1 MKIRVRFAPSPT
13 GYLHVGGARTALFN
27 WLLARHTG
35 GTFVLRI
42 EDTDLA
48 RSTEASVT
56 AILDGMRWLGLNW
69 DEGPDIGGPY
79 APYYQM
85 QRLDTYKHHAD
96 RLLNEGHAYH
106 CFCTKEELD
115 AMREEAQKK
124 GEAFSYAGRC
134 RNLLPEIAQRL
145 RAEGRHP
152 VIRFKTPSSGDTVV
166 EDLIHGDVSFQNALL
181 DDFVIVKA
189 DGVPTYN
196 YAVVI
201 DDATMAI
208 THVLRGDDH
217 LSNTPKQI
225 LLYQALGLTMPR
237 FGHIPMILGTDRARL
252 SKRHGATS
260 VMAYE
265 EAGYLP
271 EAMLN
276 YLAKLGWACGDQ
288 EEFTVEELIAKFAVE
303 GVNNTA
309 AVFDQAKLDWL
320 NGIWMRRLATPVLVE
335 RLKPRWQARGWLTER
350 HTDEW
355 LNALVDL
362 LKERART
369 LVELVDYSTFFFD
382 VPLSY
387 KVDAVEKFLV
397 PENRAVLEAL
407 RDRLPEAQPWDLA
420 TVEGVFRSLAS
431 ELGVKAGA
439 VIQPARVAL
448 TGSTASPGMFETA
461 TLMGPDLV
469 AKRLRGALDLM
480 AAKV

>member
-79 APYYQM
+79 APYTQM
-85 QRLDTYKHHAD
+85 ERLDTYKQYAD

-115 AMREEAQKK
+115 AMRAEAQKK
-124 GEAFSYAGRC
+124 GEAFSYTGRC

-145 RAEGRHP
+145 RAEGRLP

-166 EDLIHGDVSFQNALL
+166 EDLIHGDVTFQNALL
-181 DDFVIVKA
+181 DDFVLVKA

-225 LLYQALGLTMPR
+225 LIYQALGLSMPR

-265 EAGYLP
+265 EAGYMP

-288 EEFTVEELIAKFAVE
+288 EEFTVDELIAKFGVE

-320 NGIWMRRLATPVLVE
+320 NGVWMRRLPTPVLVE
-335 RLKPRWQARGWLTER
+335 RLKPRWQARGWLGER

-355 LNALVDL
+355 LNGLVEL

-369 LVELVDYSTFFFD
+369 LVELVDYSAFFFD
-382 VPLSY
+382 VPLAY
-387 KVDAVEKFLV
+387 KEEAVSKHLV

-407 RDRLPEAQPWDLA
+407 ADRLPRARPWDLA
-420 TVEGVFRSLAS
+420 TVEGVFRSLAG

-461 TLMGPDLV
+461 TLMGPELV
-469 AKRLRGALDLM
+469 EKRLTEALGLM

>member
-27 WLLARHTG
+27 WLLARHSG

-48 RSTEASVT
+48 RSTEASVQ
-56 AILDGMRWLGLNW
+56 AILDGMRWLGLSW

-79 APYYQM
+79 APYFQM
-85 QRLDTYKHHAD
+85 QRLDTYKHYVD

-106 CFCTKEELD
+106 CFCSKEELD

-124 GEAFSYAGRC
+124 GEAFSYTGRC

-145 RAEGRHP
+145 REEGRQP
-152 VIRFKTPSSGDTVV
+152 VIRFKTPTEGETVV
-166 EDLIHGDVSFQNALL
+166 EDLIHGSVSFQNALL
-181 DDFVIVKA
+181 DDFVLVKA

-201 DDATMAI
+201 DDATMEI

-225 LLYQALGLTMPR
+225 LIYQALGLPMPQ
-237 FGHIPMILGTDRARL
+237 FGHIPMILGQDRARL

-288 EEFTVEELIAKFAVE
+288 EEFTVEELIEKFTVA

-320 NGIWMRRLATPVLVE
+320 NGVWMRRLPTSTLVE
-335 RLKPRWQARGWLTER
+335 RLKPRWAARGWLTER

-355 LNALVDL
+355 LNALVEL

-382 VPLSY
+382 VPIEY
-387 KVDAVEKFLV
+387 KPEAVEKFLV
-397 PENRAVLEAL
+397 PENRAILEAL
-407 RDRLPEAQPWDLA
+407 RDRLPKAEPWDLA
-420 TVEGVFRSLAS
+420 TVEGVFRNLAS

-461 TLMGPDLV
+461 TLMGPELV
-469 AKRLRGALDLM
+469 AKRLQGALELM

>member
-48 RSTEASVT
+48 RSTEASVQ
-56 AILDGMRWLGLNW
+56 AILDGMRWLGLSW
-69 DEGPDIGGPY
+69 DEGPDIGGAY
-79 APYYQM
+79 APYFQM
-85 QRLDTYKHHAD
+85 QRLDTYKRYVD
-96 RLLNEGHAYH
+96 ELLNAGHAYH
-106 CFCTKEELD
+106 CFCSKEELD

-124 GEAFSYAGRC
+124 GEAFSYTGRC

-145 RAEGRHP
+145 RAEGRAP
-152 VIRFKTPSSGDTVV
+152 VIRFKTPAEGETVV
-166 EDLIHGDVSFQNALL
+166 EDMIHGRVSFQNALL
-181 DDFVIVKA
+181 DDFVLVKA

-201 DDATMAI
+201 DDATMEI

-225 LLYQALGLTMPR
+225 LIYQALGLPMPL
-237 FGHIPMILGTDRARL
+237 FGHIPMILGPDRARL

-265 EAGYLP
+265 EEGYLP

-288 EEFTVEELIAKFAVE
+288 EEFTVEELVAKFTVD

-320 NGIWMRRLATPVLVE
+320 NGVWMRRLPTPVLVE
-335 RLKPRWQARGWLTER
+335 RLKPRWQAKGWLTER

-355 LNALVDL
+355 LCGLVEL

-382 VPLSY
+382 VAIAY
-387 KVDAVEKFLV
+387 KPEATEKFLV
-397 PENRAVLEAL
+397 ADNRAILEAL
-407 RDRLPEAQPWDLA
+407 RDRLPQAAPWDLA
-420 TVEGVFRSLAS
+420 TVEGVFRSLAA

-461 TLMGPDLV
+461 YLMGPELV
-469 AKRLRGALDLM
+469 GKRLQTALDLM

>member
-56 AILDGMRWLGLNW
+56 AILDGMRWLGLSW

-79 APYYQM
+79 APYTQM
-85 QRLDTYKHHAD
+85 ERLDTYKQYAD

-115 AMREEAQKK
+115 TMRAEAQKR
-124 GEAFSYAGRC
+124 GEAFSYTGRC

-145 RAEGRHP
+145 RAEGRLP
-152 VIRFKTPSSGDTVV
+152 VIRFKTPSSGETVV
-166 EDLIHGDVSFQNALL
+166 EDLIHGDVTFQNALL
-181 DDFVIVKA
+181 DDFVLVKA

-225 LLYQALGLTMPR
+225 LIYRALGLSMPR

-288 EEFTVEELIAKFAVE
+288 EEFTVTELIAKFAVE
-303 GVNNTA
+303 GINNTA

-320 NGIWMRRLATPVLVE
+320 NGVWMRRLPTPVLVE
-335 RLKPRWQARGWLTER
+335 RLKPRWQARGWLGER

-355 LNALVDL
+355 LNGLVEL

-369 LVELVDYSTFFFD
+369 LVELVDYSAFFFD
-382 VPLSY
+382 VPLAY
-387 KVDAVEKFLV
+387 KEEAVSKHLV

-407 RDRLPEAQPWDLA
+407 ADRLPKARPWDLA
-420 TVEGVFRSLAS
+420 TVEGVFRSLAG

-461 TLMGPDLV
+461 TLMGPELV
-469 AKRLRGALDLM
+469 EKRLTEALGLM

>member
-42 EDTDLA
+42 EDTDVA
-48 RSTEASVT
+48 RSTEASVQ

-79 APYYQM
+79 APYFQM
-85 QRLDTYKHHAD
+85 QRLDTYKRYVD
-96 RLLNEGHAYH
+96 QLLNEGHAYH

-124 GEAFSYAGRC
+124 GEAFSYTGRC
-134 RNLLPEIAQRL
+134 RSLLPEIAQRL
-145 RAEGRHP
+145 RAEGRQP
-152 VIRFKTPSSGDTVV
+152 VIRFVTPTSGETVV
-166 EDLIHGDVSFQNALL
+166 EDLIHGTVTFQNALL
-181 DDFVIVKA
+181 DDFVLVKA

-201 DDATMAI
+201 DDATMEI

-225 LLYQALGLTMPR
+225 LIYQALGLPMPQ
-237 FGHIPMILGTDRARL
+237 FGHIPMILGSDRARL

-260 VMAYE
+260 VMAYD

-288 EEFTVEELIAKFAVE
+288 EEFTVEELIEKFTVQ

-320 NGIWMRRLATPVLVE
+320 NGVWMRRLPTPVLVE

-355 LNALVDL
+355 LQGLVEL

-382 VPLSY
+382 LPIEY
-387 KVDAVEKFLV
+387 KEEAVAKFLV
-397 PENRAVLEAL
+397 PENRAILEAL
-407 RDRLPEAQPWDLA
+407 CDRLPKADPWDLP

-461 TLMGPDLV
+461 FLMGPELV
-469 AKRLRGALDLM
+469 AKRLQGALDLM